1 MRLMVCLHDNPL
13 NGQEFE
19 PLVPLLKER
28 GIQAVLHK
36 RPIKGSKLPPL
47 LQSIHATA
55 KVSGGGPFGLIAYS
69 WGAYLALAYLKQF
82 PENVTSLILLNPRLV
97 ADQTK
102 RPDKILLATPLLRTL
117 VLKLRCRSLAA
128 DYIRRTFSPDFPSA
142 QIQAGMESFLSQAQ
156 VWKGEAVYQDL
167 LREKPLPSDYSGIH
181 IPVKVLFGKQD
192 CVAPIDSQLP
202 ILEKLPRLDAVLVPD
217 AGHALPWTHSVL
229 VADTILKCGS
239 SR

>member
-19 PLVPLLKER
+19 PLLPLLKER
-28 GIQAVLHK
+28 GVQAVVHK

-82 PENVTSLILLNPRLV
+82 PENVTSLFLLNPRLV
-97 ADQTK
+97 ADETK
-102 RPDKILLATPLLRTL
+102 RPDKFLLATPLLRTL
-117 VLKLRCRSLAA
+117 VLKWRCRALAA
-128 DYIRRTFSPDFPSA
+128 GFISRTFAPDFPPA
-142 QIQAGMESFLSQAQ
+142 EAKAGVESFLSQAQ
-156 VWKGEAVYQDL
+156 VWRGESVYQEL
-167 LREKPLPSDYSGIH
+167 LREKPLPSDFSEIQ

-192 CVAPIDSQLP
+192 CVAPIDEQLP

-217 AGHALPWTHSVL
+217 AGHALPWTHSAL
-229 VADTILKCGS
+229 IADTIQKC
-239 SR
+239 R